1 MPTIVVFNKD
11 GSVRIN
17 EGANE
22 ADFKGLDYLV
32 DPKFPRG
39 VPPHQWKRENGAI
52 VGAATVVLPKPNL
65 LKQLRFLLPLISGIL
80 IGIGIAYLRMHV

>member
-39 VPPHQWKRENGAI
+39 VPPHEWKKHPDGYIIGTPPPKSTKSYQMWVDMGLLLGGAV
-52 VGAATVVLPKPNL
+52 VGFLITRFF
-65 LKQLRFLLPLISGIL
+65 LR
-80 IGIGIAYLRMHV
+80 